1 MRSKTMNFGGEY
13 VFENSCLGTNIFTA
27 LHPSMPSA
35 GNNSEVHYS
44 TRILTSWASLC
55 ELPY

>member
-1 MRSKTMNFGGEY
+1 MNFGGEY